1 MKSRTR
7 STVAFQQALA
17 LAAVVLAV
25 QGCGLLGQG
34 SPTPNRPVEV
44 VGVVASE
51 SIGGQGTVTE
61 VYVTFDDGRNFTY
74 DTDYQVLAGIRPHV
88 GNLLLAGTLPRPWTI
103 GASLEDPASGWPVG
117 CYGLN
122 ENGTENETTVD
133 LEVGVTLPK
142 APNFDPTGRPKGSG
156 RIWGG
161 TICLDRQGRVI
172 KIMA

>member
-1 MKSRTR
+1 MKSRMR
-7 STVAFQQALA
+7 SRLAFRQVLA
-17 LAAVVLAV
+17 LVAVVLVA

-44 VGVVASE
+44 VGVVASK
-51 SIGGQGTVTE
+51 E
-61 VYVTFDDGRNFTY
+61 VRVVGSSSVIDFTFDDGRTY
-74 DTDYQVLAGIRPHV
+74 TMDNIGGPPGVGGLLIAGSKP
-88 GNLLLAGTLPRPWTI
+88 TPWAI
-103 GASLEDPASGWPVG
+103 GASLEDPDSGWPVG

-133 LEVGVTLPK
+133 LEVGATLPK

-161 TICLDRQGRVI
+161 TICLDREGRVI
-172 KIMA
+172 KIVA